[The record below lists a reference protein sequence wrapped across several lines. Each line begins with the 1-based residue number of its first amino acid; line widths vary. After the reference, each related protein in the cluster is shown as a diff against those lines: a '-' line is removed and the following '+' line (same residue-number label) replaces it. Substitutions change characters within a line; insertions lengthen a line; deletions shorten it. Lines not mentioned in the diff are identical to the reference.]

1 MELGEQAGYAQIRGR
16 GMDIIRRASCPGA
29 QSGWHGPQRYQ
40 PEENPPRFSL
50 QKRPREM
57 AMHAIHIT
65 NFQRRDLTKVS
76 QNDLHPKCV

>member
-50 QKRPREM
+50 
-57 AMHAIHIT
+57 
-65 NFQRRDLTKVS
+65 
-76 QNDLHPKCV
+76 